1 MATRGNLNAA
11 LEKAGVL
18 QYEEHIRQ
26 LGVTNEDD
34 LALLTVTDLK
44 EAGLSTVAARR
55 LSAKYHELPKLEKK
69 QNRIPKDLPKWKP
82 SDVISPLQ
90 HLTSLVVILTAAGLP
105 EDAWPAALAVTL
117 IAHGSWAMKNLI
129 ESKPSWTNAK
139 EMFLARFGLRHD
151 KDLKRAELTRCR
163 QRGRSI
169 EQYVTE
175 FEALAAEAD
184 VEDTEAFVMTL
195 FTEGLD
201 TQNRSLFKIISAA
214 EEKTLPN
221 LFSLATEH
229 FHQQPLSRNHAPPN
243 PTTKPRPRLV
253 KRCSYH
259 GECNHAT
266 ADCQVL
272 KNKPKAPD
280 AGNSRFPSRSGPPTQ
295 APRRSNQR
303 PDLSSITC
311 HKCKRT
317 GHYANHCTQ
326 REPQSL
332 NAIFSEHE
340 LQAMMQPDVPHP
352 PRSEN

>member
-1 MATRGNLNAA
+1 MATRGSLTTA
-11 LEKAGVL
+11 LERAGVP
-18 QYEEHIRQ
+18 QYEEHIRT

-34 LALLTVTDLK
+34 LTLLTVEDLK

-55 LSAKYHELPKLEKK
+55 LASKYHEVPRLEKK

-105 EDAWPAALAVTL
+105 EEAWPAALAVTL

-129 ESKPSWTNAK
+129 ETKPSWHEAK
-139 EMFLARFGLRHD
+139 DLFLARFGLRHD

-169 EQYVTE
+169 EHYVTE
-175 FEALAAEAD
+175 FEALAAEAE

-195 FTEGLD
+195 FVEGLD
-201 TQNRSLFKIISAA
+201 PHNRTLFKIISAS

-229 FHQQPLSRNHAPPN
+229 FHQQPSSKGQVPPN
-243 PTTKPRPRLV
+243 SATKSRTRSV

-259 GECNHAT
+259 GECNHTT

-272 KNKPKAPD
+272 KNKAKLPD
-280 AGNSRFPSRSGPPTQ
+280 NGNSRFPSRTGPPTQ
-295 APRRSNQR
+295 APRRPNQR
-303 PDLSSITC
+303 PDLSKIAC
-311 HKCKRT
+311 HKCKKT

-326 REPQSL
+326 REPPSL

-340 LQAMMQPDVPHP
+340 LRAMMQTNDTRP